1 MGNCSSG
8 KKVNVESK
16 RQKLNEL
23 DENEIADA
31 LDVQYQQSPDIFK
44 LDGIGYDDLF
54 EWLSIKDLDS
64 LGQTCKQMH
73 RITGLHF
80 HKNFKKSELICE
92 NKKIYISPREELCGL
107 IPYVRSMT
115 FSYTF
120 KKKDFQFIMENCD
133 SLREIGFVLCK
144 LKKSMIECIKERG
157 HKIEAI
163 FFYFTSSKIDF
174 YSDFLKFCP
183 NLKKLHY
190 NNFPM
195 KTDWMCHEYPK
206 LRHLTFGRAY
216 SDGEQ
221 ISSEHLKIFLQRNAH
236 IKSFGIC
243 PSILWE
249 YIDIFINSKLK
260 LDVLILASFHSSYNT
275 LLNRLYDNGFYKRLE
290 CKTMRPNVTDQ
301 MGTLH
306 GFEKLN
312 ILTLCSMVDIPT
324 AVSLIKELCISDH
337 PGNADIYPSMAVSF
351 PNVRKVRLSTVE
363 TMDQI
368 LPFIAHSP
376 KLKELSIRRMSEV
389 IGFEIDLL
397 TLHEERSKLAG
408 TCKVIIYLPEDFYF
422 ATKQAPKNLY
432 INHELIEIK
441 RTYELEH
448 GHFDGL
454 IWC

>member
-23 DENEIADA
+23 DE
-31 LDVQYQQSPDIFK
+31 DVQYQQSPDIFK
-44 LDGIGYDDLF
+44 LNAICCDDLF

-64 LGQTCKQMH
+64 LGQTCKRMH
-73 RITGLHF
+73 RLTGLHF
-80 HKNFKKSELICE
+80 QENFKKPRLQCI
-92 NKKIYISPREELCGL
+92 NQKIYNRLYEPRAELCGL

-115 FSYTF
+115 FSVKF

-133 SLREIGFVLCK
+133 SLCEIGFSNCK

-163 FFYFTSSKIDF
+163 FFSFTSSKIDF

-206 LRHLTFGRAY
+206 LGHFTFCDY
-216 SDGEQ
+216 YGEQ
-221 ISSEHLKIFLQRNAH
+221 ISSEHLKIFLQRNSQ
-236 IKSFGIC
+236 IKSFGIG
-243 PSILWE
+243 PWILWE
-249 YIDIFINSKLK
+249 HSDIFINSKLK
-260 LDVLILASFHSSYNT
+260 LDVLTLVDFHSRICT

-290 CKTMRPNVTDQ
+290 CRTWGQKFIDQ
-301 MGTLH
+301 IGTLH
-306 GFEKLN
+306 GLEKLS
-312 ILTLCSMVDIPT
+312 ILTFSPMVDIPT
-324 AVSLIKELCISDH
+324 VDIPMVVSLKELCIFDH
-337 PGNADIYPSMAVSF
+337 SGNADIYPSLAISF
-351 PNVRKVRLSTVE
+351 QNVRKVRLSIVK
-363 TMDQI
+363 TMDQL
-368 LPFIAHSP
+368 LPFIARLP
-376 KLKELSIRRMSEV
+376 KLKELSIGRMSEV

-422 ATKQAPKNLY
+422 ATKKAPKNLY

-441 RTYELEH
+441 RIYELDY

-454 IWC
+454 SF